1 MLGNIGGSTCFCL
14 YRNTLWMY
22 AMVPV
27 TYWSIELWNRVA
39 VGSGKRIELKDIF
52 LFSYFGVR
60 ISIYFLFFDHRHS
73 YFSYFLSVIGHL
85 TPWKC
90 YKQIQSL
97 RFLCCL
103 KGKTSYPK
111 EISEALE
118 GSNADRKSLA
128 KACYQ
133 RASWAK
139 MQGRWDGSIMELCE
153 STVWA
158 EKISSDWEICF

>member
-27 TYWSIELWNRVA
+27 KYWSIELWNRVA

-52 LFSYFGVR
+52 FFPILGWEFLFISYF
-60 ISIYFLFFDHRHS
+60 LATA

-133 RASWAK
+133 RASRVK
-139 MQGRWDGSIMELCE
+139 MQGRWDGSIIELCE
-153 STVWA
+153 SSVWA